1 MPCVNTSP
9 FVEHTMS
16 ERIYCYLLYK
26 ITANWALR
34 NKHKASPKDKPENHE
49 ERTCIIILLI
59 SDRRYKP
66 CEENITN
73 AVTVT
78 SWFWA
83 VVLAHGITQK
93 VLRGLAASQWPV
105 ITCIWTATSPRA
117 SKAPQGS
124 FASCKP
130 HRWHNPYRKTGEQ
143 MRRLR
148 PWGIWPGSP
157 APDST
162 LESPARTL

>member
-9 FVEHTMS
+9 FIEHTMS
-16 ERIYCYLLYK
+16 ERIYCYLLHK

-73 AVTVT
+73 A
-78 SWFWA
+78 SDSN
-83 VVLAHGITQK
+83 LLILGCS
-93 VLRGLAASQWPV
+93 L
-105 ITCIWTATSPRA
+105 
-117 SKAPQGS
+117 GS
-124 FASCKP
+124 
-130 HRWHNPYRKTGEQ
+130 RHN
-143 MRRLR
+143 
-148 PWGIWPGSP
+148 S
-157 APDST
+157 
-162 LESPARTL
+162 ESPEGSGCIPVACDHLHMDSYTAQSLQNTTRQLCQLQATPLAQPLPQNWRTDAQVKTMGHLTWQSCPW